1 MRLLSTFRTTLLRI
15 GPQVRNAS
23 NIREV
28 QAGGGCY
35 PKNPRLSPE
44 KHRHEQA
51 KNEVLLSKHS
61 INLSVSYQ
69 GTQICQ

>member
-44 KHRHEQA
+44 KHRREQA

-61 INLSVSYQ
+61 INLTVSYK

>member
-44 KHRHEQA
+44 KHRREQA

-61 INLSVSYQ
+61 IHLSVSYQ